1 MDYIRKHLAQ
11 VIRKAQPD
19 VSDVHQNSAL
29 TDISVAY
36 LQDRNNFVSDKVFP
50 IVPVDKQSD
59 VYFKLTKGNF
69 RRNQA
74 GVRAPGTESVGGGF
88 DVTKNSTYNAAVYA
102 FHMDVPLQVRANAD
116 FDIEAAAAEY
126 VTEVLQIQR
135 EVNWASEMFTTG
147 VWATDKVGTTDFVKW
162 DDGSSDPEADIDAGK
177 SKILTAT
184 GRMPNTL
191 VVDYNTHLAL
201 KRHPVIQDRFHFTT
215 SESITE
221 TLIAKFFEVER
232 YLVAKASYNTA
243 EEGATDVDALVMGK
257 NALLAYVAPRPGLM
271 TPSAGYTFAWRG
283 LTGNNDLG
291 IAISRID
298 APLLKATRIE
308 AELAYDHQVVGS
320 DLGYFFSNTVA

>member
-1 MDYIRKHLAQ
+1 MDYMRKNLAQ
-11 VIRKAQPD
+11 VIRKSQPG
-19 VSDVHQNSAL
+19 VSDVHQNCAL

-36 LQDRNNFVSDKVFP
+36 LQDKNNFVSDKVFP
-50 IVPVDKQSD
+50 MVSVDKRSV

-88 DVTKNSTYNAAVYA
+88 DVTKDSTYNAQVYA
-102 FHMDVPLQVRANAD
+102 YHMDVPFQVSCNAD

-147 VWATDKVGTTDFVKW
+147 IWGTDKTGTTDFVKW
-162 DDGSSDPEADIDAGK
+162 DDGASDPEADIDAGK

-201 KRHPVIQDRFHFTT
+201 KRHPIIQDRFHFTT

-221 TLIAKFFEVER
+221 NLIAKFFEIDR
-232 YLVAKASYNTA
+232 YLVAKGSYNTA
-243 EEGATDVDALVMGK
+243 EEGATDVDAMIMGK
-257 NALLAYVAPRPGLM
+257 NALLAYVAPRPGLL
-271 TPSAGYTFAWRG
+271 TPSAGYTFVWSC
-283 LTGNNDLG
+283 LSPNNNLG
-291 IAISRID
+291 VAVKRIE
-298 APLLKATRIE
+298 APLLSSVRIE
-308 AELAYDHQVVGS
+308 GEFAYDHQVVGS
-320 DLGYFFSNTVA
+320 DLGYFFSSTVA

>member
-19 VSDVHQNSAL
+19 VSDVHVNCAL

-36 LQDRNNFVSDKVFP
+36 LQEKNNFISDKVFP
-50 IVPVDKQSD
+50 IVAVDKQSD

-74 GVRAPGTESVGGGF
+74 GVRAPGTESAGGGF
-88 DVTKNSTYNAAVYA
+88 DVTKNSTYNAIVYA
-102 FHMDVPLQVRANAD
+102 YHMDVPNQVKCNAD

-126 VTEVLQIQR
+126 VTEVMQIQR
-135 EVNWASEMFTTG
+135 EVNWTSEMFTTG
-147 VWATDKVGTTDFVKW
+147 VWGTDKVGATDFVKW
-162 DDGSSDPEADIDAGK
+162 DDAASDPEADIDAGK

-201 KRHPVIQDRFHFTT
+201 KRHPIIQDRFHFTT

-221 TLIAKFFEVER
+221 NLIAKFFEVDR

-243 EEGATDVDALVMGK
+243 EEGATDVDALIMGK
-257 NALLAYVAPRPGLM
+257 NALLAYVAPRPGLL
-271 TPSAGYTFAWRG
+271 TPSAGYTFVWRC
-283 LTGNNDLG
+283 LTGNNELG
-291 IAISRID
+291 VAISRIE
-298 APLLKATRIE
+298 APLLKSVRIE
-308 AELAYDHQVVGS
+308 SEFAYDHQVVGS
-320 DLGYFFSNTVA
+320 DLGYFFSATVA